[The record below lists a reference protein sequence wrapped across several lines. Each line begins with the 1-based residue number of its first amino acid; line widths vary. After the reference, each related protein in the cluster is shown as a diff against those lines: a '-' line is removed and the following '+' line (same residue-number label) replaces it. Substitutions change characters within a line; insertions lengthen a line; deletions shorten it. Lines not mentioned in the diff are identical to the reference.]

1 MSSKKSETTESQRKI
16 ILYLHNQGKSYAEI
30 GEMMDRSRYTIRSI
44 VHRFKSASSLQSVKR
59 TGRPKAL
66 NDRERCQIIRKV
78 KKNPRISSTQIA
90 AEFKEEMGK
99 DIHPITVRRA
109 LHEEN
114 YNSRVA
120 RRKPLISK
128 VNQKKRLAYAMEYL
142 RMPSDFWE
150 NVLFSDESKF
160 NIFQSDGR
168 QTVWRKPNTE
178 LQKQNLAATVKH
190 GGGGVIVWGCMSAA
204 GVGELEFIDGIM
216 DKKYYMEILK
226 RNVKKSAEKLKL
238 PDSFTFQHDN
248 DPKHTAHDVR
258 MWLAHHIKH
267 TLPHPP
273 QSPDLNPIEH
283 LWEELDRRV
292 KKRAISTKTEL
303 KVALVEEWRNIG
315 AETPQKLVSSMPR
328 RLEAVIQQ
336 KGLATKY

>member
-1 MSSKKSETTESQRKI
+1 MGSKKCETNVSQRKI

-44 VHRFKSASSLQSVKR
+44 IQRFTGTASLQSEKR

-66 NDRERCQIIRKV
+66 SDRERSQIVRKV

-90 AEFKEEMGK
+90 AEVKEEMGK
-99 DIHPITVRRA
+99 DIHPITVRRT
-109 LHEEN
+109 LHEAD
-114 YNSRVA
+114 YRSRVA

-128 VNQKKRLAYAMEYL
+128 ANQTKRLAYAKEYISKP
-142 RMPSDFWE
+142 RDFWDS
-150 NVLFSDESKF
+150 VLFSDESKF

-178 LQKQNLAATVKH
+178 LQKKNLAATVKH

-216 DKKYYMEILK
+216 DKRYYMDILK

-248 DPKHTAHDVR
+248 DPKHTAYDVR

-292 KKRAISTKTEL
+292 KKRSISTKAEL
-303 KVALVEEWRNIG
+303 KVALMEEWQNIG
-315 AETPQKLVSSMPR
+315 AETTQKLVSSMPN
-328 RLEAVIQQ
+328 RLEAVIKQ